1 MASKLRQKTRGKRGG
16 SGGSRRGGKASAKR
30 QASSRRA
37 NKRQAANRARDQQ
50 ISDRNIDRA
59 RSGGNRQRAD
69 IRTGGE
75 STGRERGIAAAN
87 TYNRDKKEKSLQQ
100 SVGSLDRRVEKAL
113 ADGNTA
119 LAKDLRSRQKNFV
132 KDLGYQRALNTPGG
146 IMQGNVRTSD
156 GRRPL
161 TSAGFDV
168 FQETMDQDFLD
179 PTRKLQNTGGDAY
192 GKMYPISGAI
202 QKGLPTINA
211 IKSFLGAEDKDI
223 PYNLED
229 MPGIRYPLDQEP
241 FFGGRSKIGY
251 DDSDR
256 PIPKLEIPYPLPK
269 PTLPGKDEVT
279 DKDRQAA
286 IDRGIDPNFIFSLP
300 DDPRTELI
308 ESDLNTGSALQL
320 AEAANTQNTLSD
332 LVRPEFTP
340 PNVFALPEP
349 VKEKLN
355 KDAKEN
361 VKTYE
366 IETYGKEIT
375 SDDLAKAGVNEAY
388 YNMNFDTPII
398 QKQLFQ
404 SGVIEEKDVQ
414 APIVNNVNIE
424 PRGNLLNQIASV
436 PIDFFGLM
444 GGNMIPGY
452 TSMADQVR
460 NFDPIPTKQYT
471 GQEFVD
477 EMSEKN
483 AQAIA
488 AINEAQDL
496 NIDQKKSLTD
506 FVNDGGVNLNPQ
518 YFNGVQTND
527 PYNFNSS
534 SGFDNLGFDDY
545 VQQGLNRLR

>member
-113 ADGNTA
+113 ASGNTA

-444 GGNMIPGY
+444 GETLILFQQN
-452 TSMADQVR
+452 
-460 NFDPIPTKQYT
+460 
-471 GQEFVD
+471 
-477 EMSEKN
+477 
-483 AQAIA
+483 
-488 AINEAQDL
+488 
-496 NIDQKKSLTD
+496 NIQGKSL
-506 FVNDGGVNLNPQ
+506 
-518 YFNGVQTND
+518 
-527 PYNFNSS
+527 
-534 SGFDNLGFDDY
+534 
-545 VQQGLNRLR
+545 

>member
-113 ADGNTA
+113 ASGNTA

-444 GGNMIPGY
+444 
-452 TSMADQVR
+452 ADQVR